1 MKNTIAALLLIF
13 YLNTKAQH
21 FKQHV
26 LFLASDS
33 LHGRAP
39 GTVDELKA
47 ANYIATQFDSA
58 NCKVVFQ
65 KFRPIL
71 NPSPPHPPSTSSLKE
86 KGSIASGQTAPDSA
100 INVFGIL
107 DFGKDSTIIISAHY
121 DHLGYGTNKSRE
133 IIRKGIHH
141 GADDNA
147 SGVAMMIEL
156 AKWIDLVSNPPPP
169 HRPLTPSPMEK
180 GSGIIFLARD
190 FKYNFLFA
198 AYSAHEAGLFGSA
211 YFAKSKLCNSLK
223 IRAVI
228 NFDMVGRLDST
239 SKTLRISGA
248 ETDPVFHT
256 LFHQQQDSV
265 FHFRF
270 DDENILLSDLNPF
283 AEKGIPV
290 LNITTGIHD
299 DYHRISDV
307 ESKINYEGMNSIFRL
322 IKKILS
328 GYLNK

>member
-1 MKNTIAALLLIF
+1 MKNTIASLFLLF
-13 YLNTKAQH
+13 FLNTKAQH
-21 FKQHV
+21 FNHHV

-39 GTVDELKA
+39 GTLDELKA
-47 ANYIATQFDSA
+47 ANYIAAQFDSA

-65 KFRPIL
+65 KFSSPL
-71 NPSPPHPPSTSSLKE
+71 SPSPIHIPSATSPKK
-86 KGSIASGQTAPDSA
+86 KGSANSDQPALNSA
-100 INVFGIL
+100 INVLGFL
-107 DFGKDSTIIISAHY
+107 DFWKDSTVIISAHY
-121 DHLGYGTNKSRE
+121 DHLGYGSNKSRE

-156 AKWIDLVSNPPPP
+156 AKYIKLVANSSPPSM
-169 HRPLTPSPMEK
+169 PLTTSTMEK
-180 GSGIIFLARD
+180 GSGIFFFARG

-211 YFAKSKLCNSLK
+211 YFAKSELCNSLK

-228 NFDMVGRLDST
+228 NLDMVGRLDST
-239 SKTLRISGA
+239 SKTLRISGS
-248 ETDPVFHT
+248 ETDPIFYT
-256 LFHQQQDSV
+256 LFHQQPDSIL
-265 FHFRF
+265 HFRF

-299 DYHRISDV
+299 DYHRISDL
-307 ESKINYEGMNSIFRL
+307 ESKINYEGMNSIFRF

-328 GYLNK
+328 CYFE